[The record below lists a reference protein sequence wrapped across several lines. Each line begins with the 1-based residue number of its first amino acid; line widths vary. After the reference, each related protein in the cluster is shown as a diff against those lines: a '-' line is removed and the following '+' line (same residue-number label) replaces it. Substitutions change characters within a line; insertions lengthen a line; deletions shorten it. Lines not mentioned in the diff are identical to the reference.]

1 MALWN
6 VEDLAFEIQPLAESL
21 DRLVSETERALS
33 ESREHM
39 ARAQSTVEATTRTA
53 FAQLS
58 ESIERSS
65 ASQRTLASTAK
76 EAQESI
82 KNTAQRA
89 AERLESAIRE
99 ARRVSHAFTL
109 KTALLV
115 ILAGIGSSMATT
127 GLLLWVSPPSVQLDP
142 STAKAV
148 EFATYV
154 NMKLDALPEQQRRA
168 AYQLLQLTES
178 KGP

>member
-6 VEDLAFEIQPLAESL
+6 VEDLAFEIQPLAEHM
-21 DRLVSETERALS
+21 DRLVSETERALR

-39 ARAQSTVEATTRTA
+39 AQAQSAVVATTRTA
-53 FAQLS
+53 SAQLC
-58 ESIERSS
+58 EATKRSNV
-65 ASQRTLASTAK
+65 SQQELAATANK
-76 EAQESI
+76 AQESI

-89 AERLESAIRE
+89 AESLENAIRE
-99 ARRVSHAFTL
+99 ARRVSQAFTL

-154 NMKLDALPEQQRRA
+154 NVKLDALPEQQRRA
-168 AYQLLQLTES
+168 AYQLLQLAES